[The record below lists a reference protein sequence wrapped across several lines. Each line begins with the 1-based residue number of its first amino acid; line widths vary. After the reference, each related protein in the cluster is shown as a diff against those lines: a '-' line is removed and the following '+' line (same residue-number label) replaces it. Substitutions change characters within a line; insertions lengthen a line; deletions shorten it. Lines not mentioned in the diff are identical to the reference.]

1 MLCGVK
7 TGSCLLITAVSLLC
21 LNSCL
26 FSVKAEKSQEFF
38 EQNQIDFD
46 YEPITK
52 TLNYQDLKEDF
63 IKEKAEES
71 VLLQVNWLKSLE
83 FIAYTVT
90 KTDNFLQKYEVS
102 NNYILPNVSYVT
114 DERINIITEKLEDS
128 RSYSIKDNTTQKLI
142 NSSEHEL
149 KENSNLLL
157 ADEPLPP
164 SQQGIFWSPARPD
177 SHAPIGVMGEH
188 IHSEGEIM
196 VSYRYMLMEM
206 EGSRVGTDDISDQK
220 ILEQFPITP
229 TRMTMQMHMFGMMYG
244 ITSDLTLMAMLPYVV
259 KDMDHITRTNRRFN
273 TDSEGIGDIK
283 VTGLYQILN
292 ENRQRIHLNAGISFP
307 TGSIEARDRTPAGP
321 DQLLPYP
328 MQLGSGTLD
337 LHPGITYLGQTDDWS
352 WGTQIVGTLRLGE
365 NSNSYKFGDEVML
378 TAWGAKKW
386 SDWASTSLRI
396 KGRNWGNISG
406 KDSRLNPNLVPTADT
421 TRRGGTQIDIGFG
434 LNLFVPEGDLRTGRL
449 AIEFD
454 IPIYRALQGPQL
466 ETDWQLTAGLQFS
479 F

>member
-1 MLCGVK
+1 MNFGVK
-7 TGSCLLITAVSLLC
+7 RRYCCLVAVVSLIC
-21 LNSCL
+21 LDTFL
-26 FSVKAEKSQEFF
+26 YAAKAEISEEQQEKNKVAF
-38 EQNQIDFD
+38 N
-46 YEPITK
+46 YEPVTN
-52 TLNYQDLKEDF
+52 TWDYQDLQKKIEQEKTRALFVFNSSALIPNQKVKLDDF
-63 IKEKAEES
+63 EP
-71 VLLQVNWLKSLE
+71 Q
-83 FIAYTVT
+83 
-90 KTDNFLQKYEVS
+90 YEIS
-102 NNYILPNVSYVT
+102 SSYILPEFINIT
-114 DERINIITEKLEDS
+114 DERKQVLKPNYIQGEIN
-128 RSYSIKDNTTQKLI
+128 QKSV
-142 NSSEHEL
+142 NSSP
-149 KENSNLLL
+149 KKPQINTDFLL

-164 SQQGIFWSPARPD
+164 SQQGMFWNPARPD
-177 SHAPIGVMGEH
+177 SHAPIAVMGEH

-206 EGSRVGTDDISDQK
+206 EGSRVGTDDISDEK
-220 ILEQFPITP
+220 ILEQFPVTP

-244 ITSDLTLMAMLPYVV
+244 ITNNLTLMAMLPYVV
-259 KDMDHITRTNRRFN
+259 KDMDHITRIGRGFN

-283 VTGLYQILN
+283 VTGLYQVLN
-292 ENRQRIHLNAGISFP
+292 ENRQRIHFNAGVSFP

-337 LHPGITYLGQTDDWS
+337 LHPGITYLGQTDEWS
-352 WGTQIVGTLRLGE
+352 WGSQIIGTLRLGT
-365 NSNSYKFGDEVML
+365 NSNSYKFGDQIML

-406 KDSRLNPNLVPTADT
+406 KDSRLNPLIVPTADP

-449 AIEFD
+449 AIEFEV
-454 IPIYRALQGPQL
+454 PIYRALQGPQL
-466 ETDWQLTAGLQFS
+466 ETDWQLTAGLQYS

>member
-1 MLCGVK
+1 MNFGVK
-7 TGSCLLITAVSLLC
+7 RGYCCLVTAVSLIC
-21 LNSCL
+21 LDTFLSPL
-26 FSVKAEKSQEFF
+26 KAEISKGQQSK
-38 EQNQIDFD
+38 NQIIFN
-46 YEPITK
+46 YESLTN
-52 TLNYQDLKEDF
+52 TWNYQDLQKRIEQ
-63 IKEKAEES
+63 EE
-71 VLLQVNWLKSLE
+71 VRELLVSNSNWLNSSELMATQTIKPDDLTQE
-83 FIAYTVT
+83 
-90 KTDNFLQKYEVS
+90 YEILS
-102 NNYILPNVSYVT
+102 SYILPEFTHIT
-114 DERINIITEKLEDS
+114 DNKQQVPQTNNIDKNTAQKPKITTDF
-128 RSYSIKDNTTQKLI
+128 
-142 NSSEHEL
+142 
-149 KENSNLLL
+149 LL

-164 SQQGIFWSPARPD
+164 SQQGIFWNPARPD
-177 SHAPIGVMGEH
+177 SHAPIAVMGEH

-206 EGSRVGTDDISDQK
+206 EGSRVGTDDISDEK
-220 ILEQFPITP
+220 ILEQFPVTP

-244 ITSDLTLMAMLPYVV
+244 VTSNLTLMAMLPYVV
-259 KDMDHITRTNRRFN
+259 KDMDHITRMNRGFN

-283 VTGLYQILN
+283 LTGLYQVLN
-292 ENRQRIHLNAGISFP
+292 ENRQRIHFNAGISFP

-337 LHPGITYLGQTDDWS
+337 LHPGITYLGQTDEWS
-352 WGTQIVGTLRLGE
+352 WGTQIVGTLRLGT
-365 NSNSYKFGDEVML
+365 NSNSYKFGDEIML

-406 KDSRLNPNLVPTADT
+406 KDTRLNPNIVPTADP

-449 AIEFD
+449 AIEFEL
-454 IPIYRALQGPQL
+454 PIYRALQGPQL
-466 ETDWQLTAGLQFS
+466 ETDWQLTAGLQFT

>member
-1 MLCGVK
+1 ML
-7 TGSCLLITAVSLLC
+7 IIAVNLVC
-21 LNSCL
+21 LNTFLCSAR
-26 FSVKAEKSQEFF
+26 AEISKGGNEKKKI
-38 EQNQIDFD
+38 NFD
-46 YEPITK
+46 YEPLTN
-52 TLNYQDLKEDF
+52 TWDYQDLKEN
-63 IKEKAEES
+63 IKDLTPEPKIKLDE
-71 VLLQVNWLKSLE
+71 L
-83 FIAYTVT
+83 
-90 KTDNFLQKYEVS
+90 LQKYEIS
-102 NNYILPNVSYVT
+102 TSYILPKFSNET
-114 DERINIITEKLEDS
+114 DNIKQISQSNNINGNIPKKSL
-128 RSYSIKDNTTQKLI
+128 NFPQKTPAKK
-142 NSSEHEL
+142 NDF
-149 KENSNLLL
+149 LL

-164 SQQGIFWSPARPD
+164 SQQGIYWSPARPD
-177 SHAPIGVMGEH
+177 SHAPIAVMGEH

-206 EGSRVGTDDISDQK
+206 EGSRVGTDDISDEK

-244 ITSDLTLMAMLPYVV
+244 ITNNLTLMAMLPYVV
-259 KDMDHITRTNRRFN
+259 KDMDHLTRTNRRFN

-292 ENRQRIHLNAGISFP
+292 ENRQRIHLNTGISFP
-307 TGSIEARDRTPAGP
+307 TGSIEARDTTPAGP

-337 LHPGITYLGQTDDWS
+337 LHPGITYLGQSDDWS
-352 WGTQIVGTLRLGE
+352 WGTQIIGTLRLGE
-365 NSNSYKFGDEVML
+365 NSNSYKFGDEIML

-406 KDSRLNPNLVPTADT
+406 KDSRLNPNLIPTADP

-449 AIEFD
+449 AIEFEL
-454 IPIYRALQGPQL
+454 PIYRALQGPQL